1 MTSTPDPLRRDNT
14 YFIHDSGT
22 ELARLVELDRA
33 LSKGFGSLLP
43 EHAEPSEFLSP
54 FQRVLDVACGS
65 GGWVLELAQ
74 RYPHLQ
80 VEGIDIDPRMISYA
94 DSLAHAGELDNASF
108 KLMNALEALDYP
120 NNFFDLVNGRF
131 LTIFPTTAWPDLLQE
146 LARITRPGGVI
157 RLTEEEDESVTNSP
171 AFEQLT
177 AIFLQAL
184 KRSGKSFSP
193 SGRTIGVT
201 PLLGPFLQKVGCVNI
216 QKRPLVIDWSVDR
229 EEHIY
234 VAKVLKLFIKLIQ
247 PFLIELEMTT
257 QEELDRLYRE
267 MEIELM
273 SDDFCAHWY
282 FLTVWGEKSMR

>member
-1 MTSTPDPLRRDNT
+1 MASTPDSLGSDNT

-33 LSKGFGSLLP
+33 LSKGFGGLFP
-43 EHAEPSEFLSP
+43 EHADTSEFLSP
-54 FQRVLDVACGS
+54 FHRVLDVACGS
-65 GGWVLELAQ
+65 GGWLLELAQ

-80 VEGIDIDPRMISYA
+80 VVGIDIDPRMTSYA
-94 DSLAHAGELDNASF
+94 ESLAHAGELDNASF
-108 KLMNALEALDYP
+108 RVMNALEPLDFP
-120 NNFFDLVNGRF
+120 DNFFDLVNGRF
-131 LTIFPTTAWPDLLQE
+131 LTIFPATAWPDLLQE
-146 LARITRPGGVI
+146 LARVTRPGGII

-177 AIFLQAL
+177 TIFLQAL
-184 KRSGKSFSP
+184 KQSGKAFSP

-201 PLLGPFLQKVGCVNI
+201 PLLGSFLQKAGCMNI
-216 QKRPLVIDWSVDR
+216 QKKPLVIDWSVGR
-229 EEHIY
+229 EEHPY

-282 FLTVWGEKSMR
+282 FLTVWGEKSIH